1 MPSAARIRRRRIL
14 ERYERLD
21 IELKLDISRRLRDA
35 LRAEAIKA
43 GMRQPQFVRR
53 LLQEALEARCGSGGG
68 GFWSGMSGSTS
79 SSS

>member
-21 IELKLDISRRLRDA
+21 IELKLDISRKLRDA

-53 LLQEALEARCGSGGG
+53 LLDEALEARRARETREEG
-68 GFWSGMSGSTS
+68 
-79 SSS
+79 